1 MGASNDK
8 PLKCPLCH
16 EDCRNQVRLS
26 CEHTFCQGC
35 IGELWSGSSTGPYF
49 CPECKYEYKELPDFS
64 DGAST
69 STARPSASWTLGKKL
84 SARYSTKTLLGKR
97 KSSSAF
103 PGKYSGG
110 YRLGSAPSSYLHVT
124 DSNNVID
131 IIDSDDD
138 TPAPPKRK
146 PTADECPSGS
156 QSPSVVWR
164 NISTSETSTQ
174 HTHPETTSSN
184 EIASPHIESSPDRN
198 TSSVREDLPVAS
210 CRNAEAHRKSNTLQG
225 EKESSKET
233 PITRDTSSKASDLP
247 RVNATTHSTGPQE
260 QMSPSNSE
268 EPSVFSVPSTSTER
282 LSSSTHVP
290 CHYCLSSDQKV
301 AVKTCLVCGASM
313 CSEHLRAHLEKPV
326 FQNHPLV
333 NAVEDVSLW
342 RCQEHQEMNRIYCQ
356 SCGVC
361 VCTVCSLVGS
371 HKGHE
376 CISIRKA
383 EQKLRD
389 SLKDE
394 MTKIQKTEKSIVEK
408 AFVLSE
414 KKHGVQTGLEEV
426 RAAVLQHYQAMREA
440 LEHEE
445 AQAMHC
451 LAQEKDRVLGSIE
464 RQLDTLQGALI
475 SSQSILNTL
484 QGMTTEQEPSQ
495 YQDQAFIMEY
505 SKIAAQ
511 LNGLSDPV
519 QNLKPPQE
527 VNQGRLDCLQD
538 WTERR
543 LDTVLIS
550 LPHRDPF
557 RLLYGISPTLDP
569 DTAHPKLLLSDENR
583 TVQYTETQQDYTEQ
597 ETRFNIFPQVLG
609 SHALDRGCYY
619 WEVEVSL
626 DEGRWKV
633 GVSDG
638 QIGRK
643 GQKDVCRIGFYPNS
657 WCLIYEKGKVEA
669 MHDKVASPVC
679 TTGLCKVGVL
689 LDFNEG
695 RLSFYSVA
703 KDGALSLLYSFEH
716 KFSEPLYMA
725 MAVSKTE
732 LTICDVFTKPTTD

>member
-16 EDCRNQVRLS
+16 EECRNQVTLR
-26 CEHTFCQGC
+26 CEHTFCQDC
-35 IGELWSGSSTGPYF
+35 IGELWSGSPTGPYY
-49 CPECKYEYKELPDFS
+49 CPECKYEYKELPDYT
-64 DGAST
+64 GGT
-69 STARPSASWTLGKKL
+69 SAARPSPRWALGKKL
-84 SARYSTKTLLGKR
+84 SARYSTKPLLGKR

-103 PGKYSGG
+103 PEKYSGG
-110 YRLGSAPSSYLHVT
+110 NRLGSAQSSNLNVT
-124 DSNNVID
+124 DSSNVIN
-131 IIDSDDD
+131 INDSDDD

-146 PTADECPSGS
+146 PIAEEHPSES
-156 QSPSVVWR
+156 LSPSVVWR
-164 NISTSETSTQ
+164 NTSTCDSSTQ
-174 HTHPETTSSN
+174 RTPLETTSST
-184 EIASPHIESSPDRN
+184 PLHLESSPERN
-198 TSSVREDLPVAS
+198 TSSKREDQPVVAS
-210 CRNAEAHRKSNTLQG
+210 CSNTETPRKNNTLQE
-225 EKESSKET
+225 EKEPSKEPPMT
-233 PITRDTSSKASDLP
+233 KDTSSKASDFP
-247 RVNATTHSTGPQE
+247 RVNVTTHSAQI
-260 QMSPSNSE
+260 SPSNNE
-268 EPSVFSVPSTSTER
+268 EPPVFSVSGTSTER
-282 LSSSTHVP
+282 LSGSSHVP
-290 CHYCLSSDQKV
+290 CHYCPSSDQKV

-313 CSEHLRAHLEKPV
+313 CSQHLQAHLEKAV

-342 RCQEHQEMNRIYCQ
+342 RCQEHQEMNRIYCR
-356 SCGVC
+356 SCSVC

-376 CISIRKA
+376 CISIREA
-383 EQKLRD
+383 EQELRG

-394 MTKIQKTEKSIVEK
+394 MTKTQKTEKTIVEK
-408 AFVLSE
+408 AFQLSE
-414 KKHGVQTGLEEV
+414 KKHVVQTGLDEV
-426 RAAVLQHYQAMREA
+426 RLAVLQQYQAMREA

-445 AQAMHC
+445 AQALHC
-451 LAQEKDRVLGSIE
+451 VAQERDRVLGSIE

-484 QGMTTEQEPSQ
+484 QGMTTAQGLLQ
-495 YQDQAFIMEY
+495 YQDQAFIMAY
-505 SKIAAQ
+505 SKIATQ
-511 LNGLSDPV
+511 LNGLSKPV
-519 QNLKPPQE
+519 ENLEPPQE
-527 VNQGRLDCLQD
+527 VNQCRLDCLQD

-543 LDTVLIS
+543 LDTVLIA

-583 TVQYTETQQDYTEQ
+583 TVQYSETQQDYTEQ
-597 ETRFNIFPQVLG
+597 ELRFNIFPQVLG
-609 SHALDRGCYY
+609 SHALDRGCCY
-619 WEVEVSL
+619 WEVEVPL

-633 GVSDG
+633 GITDE

-643 GQKDVCRIGFYPNS
+643 GQKDACRIGFYPNS

-669 MHDKVASPVC
+669 LHDKVASPVC
-679 TTGLCKVGVL
+679 ATGLWKVGVL

-716 KFSEPLYMA
+716 TFSEPLYPA
-725 MAVSKTE
+725 LAVSKTE

>member
-1 MGASNDK
+1 M
-8 PLKCPLCH
+8 
-16 EDCRNQVRLS
+16 
-26 CEHTFCQGC
+26 T
-35 IGELWSGSSTGPYF
+35 Y
-49 CPECKYEYKELPDFS
+49 
-64 DGAST
+64 
-69 STARPSASWTLGKKL
+69 
-84 SARYSTKTLLGKR
+84 
-97 KSSSAF
+97 
-103 PGKYSGG
+103 
-110 YRLGSAPSSYLHVT
+110 
-124 DSNNVID
+124 

-146 PTADECPSGS
+146 PTAGQRPSGS
-156 QSPSVVWR
+156 QSPSMVWR
-164 NISTSETSTQ
+164 NISTCETSTQ
-174 HTHPETTSSN
+174 HTPPETTSSSN
-184 EIASPHIESSPDRN
+184 EITSPHIESSSPDRN
-198 TSSVREDLPVAS
+198 TSSEREDLTVAS
-210 CRNAEAHRKSNTLQG
+210 CRNTEALRKSNTLQG
-225 EKESSKET
+225 EKESSTET
-233 PITRDTSSKASDLP
+233 PITRDTSSKADLP
-247 RVNATTHSTGPQE
+247 RVNVTTYSARPQA
-260 QMSPSNSE
+260 QMSPSYIE
-268 EPSVFSVPSTSTER
+268 EPSVFSVPGTSTER

-290 CHYCLSSDQKV
+290 CHYCPSSDQKV

-326 FQNHPLV
+326 FQNHSLV
-333 NAVEDVSLW
+333 NPVEDVSLW

-383 EQKLRD
+383 EQELRG

-414 KKHGVQTGLEEV
+414 KKHGAQTGLEKV
-426 RAAVLQHYQAMREA
+426 RAAVLQKYQAMREA
-440 LEHEE
+440 LENEE
-445 AQAMHC
+445 AQALHC
-451 LAQEKDRVLGSIE
+451 VAQEKDRVLGSIE

-475 SSQSILNTL
+475 SSQSVLNTL
-484 QGMTTEQEPSQ
+484 QGMTTTQGPSQ

-511 LNGLSDPV
+511 LNGLSDTV
-519 QNLKPPQE
+519 QNLEPPQD
-527 VNQGRLDCLQD
+527 VNQGRLDCLQA

-583 TVQYTETQQDYTEQ
+583 TLQYTETQQDYTEQ

-609 SHALDRGCYY
+609 SHALDRGCCY
-619 WEVEVSL
+619 WEVGVSL
-626 DEGRWKV
+626 DGGRWKV

-643 GQKDVCRIGFYPNS
+643 GQKDACRIGFYPNS

-669 MHDKVASPVC
+669 LHDKMASPVC
-679 TTGLCKVGVL
+679 ATGLCKIGVL
-689 LDFNEG
+689 LDFNKG
-695 RLSFYSVA
+695 CLSFYNVA

-716 KFSEPLYMA
+716 TFSVPLYSA